1 MGAIM
6 VINNRIL
13 NIVFCSLVLLYSVI
27 FISGCAIS
35 GCGNPASN
43 TDSNNN
49 VEYAH
54 DDQSIIIN
62 NSERTAPQKVRK
74 PRFKRKRYEPI

>member
-1 MGAIM
+1 M

-13 NIVFCSLVLLYSVI
+13 NIVICSLVLVCSVI
-27 FISGCAIS
+27 FISGCAVS
-35 GCGNPASN
+35 GCGNPTST

-62 NSERTAPQKVRK
+62 NPERRVPQRFRK
-74 PRFKRKRYEPI
+74 QTFKRKRYEPI